1 MVDTVQTRPNHYEL
15 LGLTPGASDGEIARA
30 FARELGRPRAF
41 GGLAEV
47 SVAYET
53 LRNPSK
59 RRAYDAAI
67 GLRQDPTPTAAVKAT
82 WAESPYLLRASA
94 HPAEPPAA
102 RPAVPT
108 PARSEPEPKTEAG
121 AAPFIA
127 ARLQELAAPEPLN
140 RVERQA
146 APLPK
151 LNLHPAFEPNQS
163 KLQDSGEGMVQW
175 RRLAIPAGVLLL
187 AVGVGGA
194 WTGWQSRGGG
204 MPSERAA
211 MLAPPPTTFTVSDPP
226 AAVPVRVL
234 DEAQPVQPKP
244 SSRLA
249 VRIKRRPATS
259 SRLADLEKQLAEPSP
274 ADPVPAVLVAD
285 SVPDEATPAA
295 LPISSAV
302 IARTIGR
309 IGYPC
314 GKVASSS
321 QSDSA
326 GVFTVTCTS
335 GHSYR
340 ATPIRGRYHFRRL

>member
-1 MVDTVQTRPNHYEL
+1 MVDTMQRRPNHYEL
-15 LGLTPGASDGEIARA
+15 LGLTPGASDDEIARA

-41 GGLAEV
+41 GGIAEV

-53 LRNPSK
+53 LRNGSK

-67 GLRQDPTPTAAVKAT
+67 GLRQEPTPAAAVKAT

-102 RPAVPT
+102 RPAGPT

-121 AAPFIA
+121 PAPFIA

-140 RVERQA
+140 RTERQA

-151 LNLHPAFEPNQS
+151 LNLNPDPNES
-163 KLQDSGEGMVQW
+163 ESQDPGDGIVQW

-187 AVGVGGA
+187 AVGAGGA

-211 MLAPPPTTFTVSDPP
+211 MLAAPPTTFTFSDPP

-234 DEAQPVQPKP
+234 DEARPLQPKAP
-244 SSRLA
+244 SRA
-249 VRIKRRPATS
+249 AEPMRRRPATQ
-259 SRLADLEKQLAEPSP
+259 SRLAKLEQQLAEPSP
-274 ADPVPAVLVAD
+274 AEPVPAVLAAD
-285 SVPDEATPAA
+285 STPAAAIPAA
-295 LPISSAV
+295 LPLSSAV

-314 GKVASSS
+314 GKVASAS

-340 ATPIRGRYHFRRL
+340 ATPIRGRYHFRPL